1 MSERL
6 VQALKRRTTVA
17 LAACVLAC
25 LCGAAPSARAQYGSA
40 PTPLP
45 AQGEQEKMVLSAIDF
60 EQRLNEQAPLDV
72 RLVDENGQA
81 VDISRYFGEKPVVLA
96 LVYYECPM
104 LCTEILNGLLHTMK
118 ELEFSAGREF
128 NVVAVSIDPTETP
141 VMAAEKKA
149 QYLSRYGRD
158 AAAGW
163 HFLTGKEEEVRRLA
177 DAVGYKYVY
186 DPATTEYVH
195 PAGIVLL
202 TPSGKISHYFYGVVY
217 DAGDVRLG
225 LVEASESK
233 IGSPVD
239 KLLLYCYHYDP
250 LSGKYNVMAMTIVRG
265 LGILTVILMTIGVYL
280 MLRRHPT
287 AKVPGE
293 KPGLS
298 VQG

>member
-1 MSERL
+1 M
-6 VQALKRRTTVA
+6 
-17 LAACVLAC
+17 LAS
-25 LCGAAPSARAQYGSA
+25 LCGSTPPARAQYGTEA
-40 PTPLP
+40 PPLP
-45 AQGEQEKMVLSAIDF
+45 SQSPQQEAMLSAIDF
-60 EQRLNEQAPLDV
+60 EQRLDEQAPLDV
-72 RLVDENGQA
+72 RLVDDNGEA
-81 VDISRYFGEKPVVLA
+81 VDLGRYFGKKPVVLA

-128 NVVAVSIDPTETP
+128 DVVAVSIDPTETP
-141 VMAAEKKA
+141 QIAAEKKA

-186 DPATTEYVH
+186 DPATDQYVH
-195 PAGIVLL
+195 PSGIVLL
-202 TPSGKISHYFYGVVY
+202 TPSGKISHYFYGVAY
-217 DAGDVRLG
+217 DARDVRLG
-225 LVEASESK
+225 LVEASANK

-250 LSGKYNVMAMTIVRG
+250 LSGKYNVVAMTIVRG
-265 LGILTVILMTIGVYL
+265 LGILTVLILAIGIYV

-287 AKVPGE
+287 AGVPAK